1 MVIRIK
7 KLEKEGLDEIII
19 LLMILQVLII
29 RWVSESI
36 FNFFNIVLVTMIGI
50 ALLRYR
56 SLMNSKCIITLLF
69 FIIPGFKLYSIRWKD
84 GLLLT
89 KLV

>member
-50 ALLRYR
+50 ALL
-56 SLMNSKCIITLLF
+56 
-69 FIIPGFKLYSIRWKD
+69 
-84 GLLLT
+84 
-89 KLV
+89 

>member
-56 SLMNSKCIITLLF
+56 SLMNSKCI
-69 FIIPGFKLYSIRWKD
+69 
-84 GLLLT
+84 
-89 KLV
+89 